1 MVRPR
6 VLVIEDHDVTGLQL
20 QQVLKD
26 EFDLFT
32 ASNRTSALMLTRECS
47 PSVILLDLG
56 LPLDTVN
63 SEESFQILREICEYG
78 FHSKVIVYA
87 NNGEREHAV
96 RAIGLGAY
104 DVLTKPLDFDLLK
117 LLIRRAS
124 WVAELEQEWRT
135 RLAKTD
141 DGILETDDGIK
152 EMSDASSPRKPTR

>member
-1 MVRPR
+1 MIRSKL
-6 VLVIEDHDVTGLQL
+6 LVIEDHNAISAQL
-20 QQVLKD
+20 EWALKD

-32 ASNRTSALMLTRECS
+32 AGDRTSALMLTRECR
-47 PSVILLDLG
+47 PSVILLDLD

-63 SEESFQILREICEYG
+63 SEESFRFLREICECG
-78 FHSKVIVYA
+78 FHNKVIVCTSDS
-87 NNGEREHAV
+87 EREHAV

-104 DVLTKPLDFDLLK
+104 DFLTKPLDFDLLK

-152 EMSDASSPRKPTR
+152 EMIGT